1 MDKPLLRLNHKV
13 IKYRIL
19 NGGSYKG
26 YTLRIAERRIIHILL
41 SGSPYVTSDFTLC
54 VGDMEKVQGLAF
66 WNDAN
71 STKFL
76 KPFPDGVIPWGIVY
90 G

>member
-1 MDKPLLRLNHKV
+1 MGSPLLRLNHKV
-13 IKYRIL
+13 IKHRML
-19 NGGSYKG
+19 QGGAYKE

-41 SGSPYVTSDFTLC
+41 SGRPCVEDGFVLC
-54 VGDMEKVQGLAF
+54 VGDMGKVQGLKF

-76 KPFPDGVIPWGIVY
+76 KPFPDGVIPWSIVY